1 MNWDD
6 LKIFLAVA
14 EAPSMRVA
22 AKSLK
27 VSHST
32 VSRRIETL
40 ETDLGVRLFD
50 RMPDGYQLTDSGRE
64 LMPVA
69 LSMDESLNTFGRHVA
84 GRDDE
89 LKGQVCVTMPDAAA
103 LSLLMPH
110 LEDFMKE
117 YPDIQIK
124 VNDSFEVFDLSRR
137 EADVAIRFT
146 NSPPEHLIGRKI
158 GTLHQAA
165 YATRQYL
172 EDHDPSDP
180 DSSAKWVGWGTPEER
195 PSWIDK
201 HSPFPHL
208 GVAGHFNNVLLQLE
222 AVRRNLGIG
231 YFPCMMAVGD
241 DNLVQLGNPDPD
253 PHYDVWLLSH
263 RDLRA
268 AARMRAFRQFII
280 GRIPIL
286 KAGLEGR
293 SLEEGGVHA

>member
-40 ETDLGVRLFD
+40 EEDLGVRLFD
-50 RMPDGYQLTDSGRE
+50 RSSDGYRLTSSGKE
-64 LMPVA
+64 LLPVA
-69 LSMDESLNTFGRHVA
+69 LGMDESLHTFGRHIA

-103 LSLLMPH
+103 YSLLMPYVST
-110 LEDFMKE
+110 FMEK
-117 YPDIQIK
+117 YPEIQVK

-146 NSPPEHLIGRKI
+146 NNPPEHLIGRKI

-165 YATRQYL
+165 YATRTYL
-172 EDHDPSDP
+172 KSHDPHDPNSD
-180 DSSAKWVGWGTPEER
+180 AKWIGWGSPDER
-195 PSWIDK
+195 PSWIEK
-201 HSPFPHL
+201 SSPFPHL
-208 GVAGHFNNVLLQLE
+208 GSIGHFNNVFLQ
-222 AVRRNLGIG
+222 VRAMKSHMGIG
-231 YFPCMMAVGD
+231 FIPCMLASGEED
-241 DNLVQLGNPDPD
+241 LVQLCDPK
-253 PHYDVWLLSH
+253 PYYDVWLLSH

-280 GRIPIL
+280 DHIPKL
-286 KAGLEGR
+286 RASLEGKHN
-293 SLEEGGVHA
+293 SEEKVNA